1 MQTADLLEIP
11 LVKLTFQLDHPRASP
26 TSGCSCPGS
35 PSSPRAPRGA
45 CGCHGGLG
53 RQPGAPSWYLAL
65 DEREAVSR
73 GRRPRWLGSFGGFL
87 WGWGRCG
94 RRLPVK
100 RILLAGRLKADD
112 TTEGKSGKG
121 AVGLWKA
128 GWPRGRGRGP
138 PHREA
143 SPSSVSEALSHPTHL
158 PFPTAQCGCYPG
170 TRTYAF
176 TVGIV
181 MPPLQLKLKVREAE

>member
-11 LVKLTFQLDHPRASP
+11 LVKLTFQLDHPPHPSP
-26 TSGCSCPGS
+26 TSGRSCPGS
-35 PSSPRAPRGA
+35 PSSPSAPREPAAATEGWA
-45 CGCHGGLG
+45 

-73 GRRPRWLGSFGGFL
+73 GRWPRWLGSFGGFL

-100 RILLAGRLKADD
+100 RILLAGRLKAGD

-128 GWPRGRGRGP
+128 GWPRGRGGGP
-138 PHREA
+138 RREA
-143 SPSSVSEALSHPTHL
+143 SPSVQSPRPSVIQHTSHSPPPSAAAALELVHMLSQWVL
-158 PFPTAQCGCYPG
+158 
-170 TRTYAF
+170 
-176 TVGIV
+176 
-181 MPPLQLKLKVREAE
+181 